1 MKRWNGWVKQ
11 VRLVLGSWR
20 QKVDIKGYDNPFPT
34 SEEEIGQKDVAIEED
49 AILRECIRAMIVESE
64 LENLARAFSATSP
77 GDKSLV
83 GDIGEEIA
91 QLYHPGENL
100 NDTKKNTQFPFA
112 DVVGGSTDDLENAE
126 FYSVKATSERP
137 KTKSG
142 KYTHRD
148 VFGNSMIKGPSIASL
163 VNKRGNKGI
172 RDEIDQQFKGADEI
186 ELNLGAI
193 GLNISPDKETGAP
206 NKVNVVQYGPEKFK
220 FQKNDDDLYVGDVM
234 KVAKMRSAKQVRTNL
249 GGAKELEKG
258 GIQVDPDGLQK
269 RKDLVQ
275 RVRANVAKLPDK
287 KLTSIAKALEDLG
300 D

>member
-1 MKRWNGWVKQ
+1 MDTR
-11 VRLVLGSWR
+11 
-20 QKVDIKGYDNPFPT
+20 GYENPFAS
-34 SEEEIGQKDVAIEED
+34 SEEEIGQMDVAVEEEELIRETTQSERLLRKSIRLI
-49 AILRECIRAMIVESE
+49 ILEGE

-112 DVVGGSTDDLENAE
+112 DVVGGSTSDLKNAE

-163 VNKRGNKGI
+163 VNRRGNKGI
-172 RDEIDQQFKGADEI
+172 RDEIDDQFKGADEI

-193 GLNISPDKETGAP
+193 GLNITPDKQTGAP

-220 FQKNDDDLYVGDVM
+220 FQKNDDDMYVGDVM

-258 GIQVDPDGLQK
+258 GIAVDADGLEK

-275 RVRANVAKLPDK
+275 SVRANVAKLPDE
-287 KLTSIAKALEDLG
+287 KLMSIAKALAELG

>member
-1 MKRWNGWVKQ
+1 MD
-11 VRLVLGSWR
+11 LGNWR
-20 QKVDIKGYDNPFPT
+20 QKVDTRGYENPFA
-34 SEEEIGQKDVAIEED
+34 SSKEEIGQMDVAIEEED
-49 AILRECIRAMIVESE
+49 VLRESIRTIILESE
-64 LENLARAFSATSP
+64 LENLARAFASTSP

-91 QLYHPGENL
+91 QFYHPGENL

-112 DVVGGSTDDLENAE
+112 DVVGGSTSDLKNAE

-163 VNKRGNKGI
+163 VNRRGNKGI
-172 RDEIDQQFKGADEI
+172 RDEIDDQFKGAEEI

-193 GLNISPDKETGAP
+193 GLNISPDKQTGAP
-206 NKVNVVQYGPEKFK
+206 KKVNVVQFGPKKFK
-220 FQKNDDDLYVGDVM
+220 FQKNDDNLYVGDVM
-234 KVAKMRSAKQVRTNL
+234 NVPKMRSAKQVRTNL
-249 GGAKELEKG
+249 GEPTQLAKDG
-258 GIQVDPDGLQK
+258 VQVDPEGIQN

-275 RVRANVAKLPDK
+275 KVRTNVAKLPDE
-287 KLTSIAKALEDLG
+287 KLTSIAKALEELG

>member
-1 MKRWNGWVKQ
+1 MRPN
-11 VRLVLGSWR
+11 LNN
-20 QKVDIKGYDNPFPT
+20 YENPFAS
-34 SEEEIGQKDVAIEED
+34 SEEEIGQMDIAVDEEELIRESIRLI
-49 AILRECIRAMIVESE
+49 ILESE
-64 LENLARAFSATSP
+64 LGNLARAFSATSP

-91 QLYHPGENL
+91 QVYHPGENL

-112 DVVGGSTDDLENAE
+112 DVVGGSTDDLKNAE

-148 VFGNSMIKGPSIASL
+148 VFGNSMIKGASIASL
-163 VNKRGNKGI
+163 VNRRGNKGI
-172 RDEIDQQFKGADEI
+172 RDEIDQQYKGADEI

-193 GLNISPDKETGAP
+193 GLNISPDKQTGVP
-206 NKVNVVQYGPEKFK
+206 NRVNVVQYGPEKFK
-220 FQKNDDDLYVGDVM
+220 FQKNDDDMYVGDVM

-275 RVRANVAKLPDK
+275 SVRANVAKLPDK
-287 KLTSIAKALEDLG
+287 KLTSIAKALEELG

>member
-1 MKRWNGWVKQ
+1 MRPN
-11 VRLVLGSWR
+11 LNN
-20 QKVDIKGYDNPFPT
+20 YENPFAS
-34 SEEEIGQKDVAIEED
+34 SEEEIGQMDIAVDEEELIRESIRLI
-49 AILRECIRAMIVESE
+49 ILESE
-64 LENLARAFSATSP
+64 LGNLARAFSATSP

-91 QLYHPGENL
+91 QVYHPGENL

-112 DVVGGSTDDLENAE
+112 DVVGGSTDDLKNAE

-148 VFGNSMIKGPSIASL
+148 VFGNSMIKGASIASL
-163 VNKRGNKGI
+163 VNRRGNKGI
-172 RDEIDQQFKGADEI
+172 RDEIDQQYKGADEI

-193 GLNISPDKETGAP
+193 GLNISPDKQTGVP
-206 NKVNVVQYGPEKFK
+206 NRVNVVQYGPEKFK
-220 FQKNDDDLYVGDVM
+220 FQKNDDDMYVGDVM

-275 RVRANVAKLPDK
+275 SVRANMAKLPDK
-287 KLTSIAKALEDLG
+287 KLTSIAKALEELG